1 MLIGTYVQ
9 RIMEWA
15 PVSPE
20 CFIAAFVYVNRIVQ
34 KAEIELDECSVHRLV
49 LVAVLIAAK
58 FLEDVSVTNTY
69 YASIGGISLQE
80 LNQLELT
87 FLQIIEFDLSVDD
100 LTWRTYQDYLQQYQ
114 NKLQRKRQKAERS
127 TKKSR
132 TQDLSDSAEYRL
144 ELAERRYTMAAVAA
158 VPGNPRKVLAP
169 PLLSVSAPLPP
180 ALAHSGPTVNSI
192 TTGVNRLWVS
202 APLPPTAPLSV
213 GTEQQDKAV
222 REFWKNQLAVS
233 GGRPYDPMEF

>member
-34 KAEIELDECSVHRLV
+34 VSRMLNIKKAEIELDECSVHRLV

-132 TQDLSDSAEYRL
+132 TQDLSESAEYRL
-144 ELAERRYTMAAVAA
+144 GKSSLTRRTRRAALHN
-158 VPGNPRKVLAP
+158 GCGC
-169 PLLSVSAPLPP
+169 SSA
-180 ALAHSGPTVNSI
+180 G
-192 TTGVNRLWVS
+192 
-202 APLPPTAPLSV
+202 
-213 GTEQQDKAV
+213 
-222 REFWKNQLAVS
+222 
-233 GGRPYDPMEF
+233 